1 MNETHNDRISD
12 DLRNKLFTLLTKEA
26 LTYNE
31 LGQNLLKGREIRDF
45 FTEDLV
51 QECLAFGGRRSPLKK
66 FPPDFST
73 NLGVEVLK
81 EFHSFAPN
89 VLRLIVNLCVK
100 PNQLI
105 VKNDIS
111 KIVFL
116 MSNVLSSLN
125 QIDSAIQKLVGLKLK
140 LYSVTNVGINFLKEL
155 GITQSSRSRQ
165 MDSEYLAS

>member
-1 MNETHNDRISD
+1 MVLSWKNIS
-12 DLRNKLFTLLTKEA
+12 
-26 LTYNE
+26 
-31 LGQNLLKGREIRDF
+31 
-45 FTEDLV
+45 
-51 QECLAFGGRRSPLKK
+51 PW
-66 FPPDFST
+66 
-73 NLGVEVLK
+73 
-81 EFHSFAPN
+81 
-89 VLRLIVNLCVK
+89 NLCVK